1 MTEEIKPVENND
13 DIVTLSKEEFNKL
26 KGSVVHYEKTFAGID
41 PEKYKA
47 TLEENE
53 IFKKNKATGGNKDF
67 EEHLN
72 KVNAEWGGKYQT
84 LEQQLESIK
93 KENHEIKVVDGV
105 LTKIGSSFIDSPK
118 AREVLKQEIRK
129 SVTLDENGNFKVID
143 EKSNPIY
150 GKNGKPITLE
160 EWNERLISD
169 YPFLAKDKV
178 ISGGNSNGGKPSR
191 GNQDQPPAG
200 LSQYDLTMWYANK
213 EREKKANR
221 S

>member
-1 MTEEIKPVENND
+1 MTEEAKPVENNEEV
-13 DIVTLSKEEFNKL
+13 ITLSKEEFNKL

-53 IFKKNKATGGNKDF
+53 IFKKNKATGGNKEF

-72 KVNAEWGGKYQT
+72 KVNADWGGKYQT
-84 LEQQLESIK
+84 LEQQLENLK
-93 KENHEIKVVDGV
+93 KENHEIRVVDGV
-105 LTKIGSSFIDSPK
+105 LTKIGGHYIDSPK
-118 AREVLKQEIRK
+118 AREVIKQEIRK
-129 SVTLDENGNFKVID
+129 SVTLDENSNYKVID

-160 EWNERLISD
+160 EWNERLISE

-178 ISGGNSNGGKPSR
+178 ISGGNSNGGKPSK
-191 GNQDQPPAG
+191 GTENEPPQG
-200 LSQYDLTMWYANK
+200 LSQHQLTMWYAEQ
-213 EREKKANR
+213 ERKRKTQ